1 MAGGGLQF
9 PKNSKL
15 SPHGLVLGGADP
27 GKLKPQPVT
36 LPFEPRLKN

>member
-15 SPHGLVLGGADP
+15 PTHGLVGA
-27 GKLKPQPVT
+27 
-36 LPFEPRLKN
+36 EPTPENSSYSP

>member
-15 SPHGLVLGGADP
+15 PPHGLVWCGADP
-27 GKLKPQPVT
+27 GKLKLQPVT
-36 LPFEPRLKN
+36 VQVEPGLKN